1 MSDVAIRAHK
11 LGKQYRI
18 DRWHGRED
26 SLRDAMMSA
35 VSAPL
40 HALRGYAFRQ
50 PPQKFWALRDVSFE
64 VRWGDVLGIVGRNG
78 AGKSTLLKILSRVV
92 RPTVGRAEIRG
103 RVGSLLEVGTGF
115 HDELTGRDNIYLNG
129 AILGMKR
136 AEIRRKFDEIVDF
149 AEIGQ
154 FLDTPVKR
162 YSSGMY
168 MRLAFAVAAHLEQEI
183 LIVDEVLAVGD
194 AAFQEKCLGKMRGIA
209 KGSGRTVFF
218 VSHNLE
224 AVQRLCDRAILL
236 SEGRIVFDGPVR
248 ETVRH
253 YLDHMQTGASRHIN
267 ENAQHGGSGA
277 FRLTSICMRDE
288 RGNLRS
294 DFVAG
299 EPLTIDV
306 GYMRNGRCRGMS
318 LGVTIVNQL
327 GIACTHMNTSDVG
340 MDLDVVAERGHIL
353 CHISRNPFPVGEY
366 SVSVIIGADDM
377 AADDIPGC
385 LSFQVIASRFFPSA
399 KASECDLIYRPV
411 MVDHQWQ
418 HRSE

>member
-1 MSDVAIRAHK
+1 MSNVAIRAHD

-18 DRWHGRED
+18 DRWHGRDD
-26 SLRDAMMSA
+26 SLREAI
-35 VSAPL
+35 VSAL
-40 HALRGYAFRQ
+40 SAAGRVLRGDGLRQ
-50 PPQKFWALRDVSFE
+50 PAQKFWALRDVSFE
-64 VRWGDVLGIVGRNG
+64 VRWGDVLGIVGHNG

-115 HDELTGRDNIYLNG
+115 HDELTGRENIYLNG
-129 AILGMKR
+129 AVLGMKR
-136 AEIRRKFDEIVDF
+136 AEIRGRFDDIVDF
-149 AEIGQ
+149 AEIGP

-162 YSSGMY
+162 YSGGMY

-194 AAFQEKCLGKMRGIA
+194 ADFQEKCLRRMRGIA

-236 SEGRIVFDGPVR
+236 SEGRVVFDGPVG
-248 ETVRH
+248 ETVRR
-253 YLDHMQTGASRHIN
+253 YLDQIRTGARRID
-267 ENAQHGGSGA
+267 ENADRGGNGA
-277 FRLTSICMRDE
+277 LRLTSICMRDE
-288 RGNLRS
+288 RGNVQR

-299 EPLTIDV
+299 EPLTIDF
-306 GYMRNGRCRGMS
+306 GYVRTRRCRGVS

-340 MDLDVVAERGHIL
+340 MDLDVVAEHGHIL
-353 CHISRNPFPVGEY
+353 CHVGRNPFPVGEY
-366 SVSVIIGADDM
+366 SVSVSISDNA
-377 AADDIPGC
+377 AADDISGC
-385 LSFQVIASRFFPSA
+385 LSFRVISSRFFPSTKVA
-399 KASECDLIYRPV
+399 QRDLLQCPV
-411 MVDHQWQ
+411 LLDHRWQ
-418 HRSE
+418 HFSD